1 MTRDSENSTDSA
13 WIQKYLDV
21 AGVIL
26 VAINRDETVRLI
38 NRKGCE
44 VLEGSEEQIVGQNW
58 FDLFVPANQR
68 ETVREFFRR
77 MCEGEEDLPE
87 YYENPVLTLGGQE
100 KLVAWHNTILSE
112 PDGTVVGSL
121 SSGKDVTETRKGEEA
136 LRRSEA
142 KLRAIVDTAVDGI
155 ITIDSHGVVQSF
167 NNAASKLF
175 GYSPEE
181 IVGRNVSNLMPEPDS
196 SRHNQYIDNYLRT
209 GQAKVMGNGREVL
222 AQRKDGTTFPIYLA
236 ISEMSLRDSTLFA
249 GIVHDLSEIKRMQE
263 QVSQSQNLAAIGEM
277 AATVAHEIK
286 NPLAGISG
294 AIQVLRDTLDTEDPR
309 YQVMGEVLAQVQRLD
324 ETVRQLLMLSKP
336 WKPSKEVCD
345 LRLLAEQIYSFAMEQ
360 ETFSQISFSFSGD
373 SELLA
378 PVDPTLFEQVLW
390 NLLDNSSHAMSS
402 EGSIQIRFC
411 RQDGVASI
419 QIHDSGVGIPS
430 EIQSRLFQ
438 PFVTTKTH
446 GTGLGLAI
454 CKKIM
459 DSHQGS
465 ILIEN
470 PIDGGTRVILEF
482 PREDPENG
490 LR

>member
-155 ITIDSHGVVQSF
+155 ITIDSNGVVQSF

-175 GYSPEE
+175 GYSPDE

-196 SRHNQYIDNYLRT
+196 SQHNQYIDNYFRT

-236 ISEMSLRDSTLFA
+236 ISEMSLRDRTLFA

-309 YQVMGEVLAQVQRLD
+309 YHNGAGDFLSDIVLL
-324 ETVRQLLMLSKP
+324 
-336 WKPSKEVCD
+336 
-345 LRLLAEQIYSFAMEQ
+345 
-360 ETFSQISFSFSGD
+360 
-373 SELLA
+373 
-378 PVDPTLFEQVLW
+378 
-390 NLLDNSSHAMSS
+390 
-402 EGSIQIRFC
+402 
-411 RQDGVASI
+411 
-419 QIHDSGVGIPS
+419 
-430 EIQSRLFQ
+430 
-438 PFVTTKTH
+438 
-446 GTGLGLAI
+446 
-454 CKKIM
+454 
-459 DSHQGS
+459 
-465 ILIEN
+465 
-470 PIDGGTRVILEF
+470 
-482 PREDPENG
+482 
-490 LR
+490 